1 MEDACAI
8 VCTPSHR
15 TEGND
20 TMSQDRPRTMERTQ
34 ISLRPYQAEYVRDN
48 EAFNLS
54 GFVREHLDEKIP
66 TERVPDSQNDS

>member
-1 MEDACAI
+1 
-8 VCTPSHR
+8 
-15 TEGND
+15 
-20 TMSQDRPRTMERTQ
+20 MSQDRPRTMERTQ